1 MGNVAAGCVRLA
13 ADIERLTNGI
23 RALRTVRALIR
34 EGADVGKLSAIAE
47 RIRDTKTRLESE
59 ADKLG
64 AKLDM
69 IDKAA
74 PVAFQRGH
82 AFIAAQHA
90 EVNEIEDTLRQ
101 LSNLPLDELPA
112 SPGASPDTPAT
123 TTPPVAETAQTLTGG
138 GIDDSIRKLP
148 RTWP

>member
-1 MGNVAAGCVRLA
+1 MRLA
-13 ADIERLTNGI
+13 ADLERLTNGI

-34 EGADVGKLSAIAE
+34 EGANVGKLSAIAE

-69 IDKAA
+69 IDQAA

-90 EVNEIEDTLRQ
+90 EVNEIESTLRQ
-101 LSNLPLDELPA
+101 LSNLPLDDAPT
-112 SPGASPDTPAT
+112 SPGGSPVAPA
-123 TTPPVAETAQTLTGG
+123 TTPPVAETAQAAITVGLDAHRSFPAATVSRAFGE
-138 GIDDSIRKLP
+138 
-148 RTWP
+148 